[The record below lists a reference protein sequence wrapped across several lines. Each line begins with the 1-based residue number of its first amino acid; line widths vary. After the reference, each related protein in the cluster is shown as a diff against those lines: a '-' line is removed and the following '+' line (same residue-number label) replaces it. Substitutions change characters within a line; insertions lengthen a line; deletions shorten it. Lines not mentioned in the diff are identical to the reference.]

1 MDKVNYSNGKIYKLV
16 SPHTTDIYI
25 GSTTTTLARRKAT
38 HKCKYKLWKKGT
50 HHFVS
55 AMKLFDL
62 GIDDVDII
70 LIEKFP
76 CADKMELL
84 KRERYWI
91 EKLDC
96 CNMCV
101 PIRSKNEYYQINKK
115 QIIERS
121 NKYYKDNKKAIAKR
135 GKEYRMKN
143 KEKIKVRRAK
153 RIICECGTDISQD
166 HKAEHKKSKK
176 HQKLMELISS

>member
-1 MDKVNYSNGKIYKLV
+1 MNKVNYSNGKIYKLV
-16 SPHTTDIYI
+16 SPHTTDIYV
-25 GSTTTTLARRKAT
+25 GSTTSMLSRRKAT
-38 HKCKYKLWKKGT
+38 HKCKYKLWKNGKALNVT
-50 HHFVS
+50 S
-55 AMKLFDL
+55 YKLFDL
-62 GIDDVDII
+62 GVDDVDII

-96 CNMCV
+96 CNKLI
-101 PIRSKNEYYQINKK
+101 PIRSKGEYYQINKK
-115 QIIERS
+115 KLIEKNR
-121 NKYYKDNKKAIAKR
+121 KYYKDNKEAIAKR

-153 RIICECGTDISQD
+153 RIICECGTDIAQD